1 MGFFFPGG
9 SPVQQTKTF
18 TVKCL
23 ACEEEIDVFDIG
35 FDHIRMDGYHFI
47 EDFNAFCEK
56 HVNHRIIILKSE
68 D

>member
-1 MGFFFPGG
+1 MGFFFGEPA
-9 SPVQQTKTF
+9 VQQTKTF

-23 ACEEEIDVFDIG
+23 ACEEEIDVFNISVN
-35 FDHIRMDGYHFI
+35 HIRMDGYNFI
-47 EDFNAFCEK
+47 EKFNTFCEK